1 MNHQC
6 TLSFKSRLPERK
18 LAVGVGVGGG
28 GVLLVT
34 WAPDGECVLQDL
46 QDSASMSCQATERQG
61 PVSDCIVTFHSLSA
75 RSPT

>member
-1 MNHQC
+1 MNHQR

-18 LAVGVGVGGG
+18 LAAGVGVGGE

-34 WAPDGECVLQDL
+34 WAPDRQCVLQDL

-61 PVSDCIVTFHSLSA
+61 PVSDCTVTFRPLSA